1 MTHIP
6 EPVHDHDPCSRD
18 QRPGSHVRR
27 DMPSSNPYRPLGI
40 DGHKVLSL
48 LRPEPQRRTGTPWRR
63 CSPARPWPMPR
74 CPIRKPT
81 NSIATRRTKR
91 RIERGSYRSSELR
104 NLSPRSAAAWRQR
117 SNSDKKLPSRESIST
132 LATHAWTSRTPWRSQ
147 WPNNMPQILSESRTQ
162 FRRRFFFL
170 SAPVRGGGASDPEL
184 SG

>member
-1 MTHIP
+1 MITILAPEINGPDRTYEGICQALIP
-6 EPVHDHDPCSRD
+6 IVHWEST
-18 QRPGSHVRR
+18 V
-27 DMPSSNPYRPLGI
+27 
-40 DGHKVLSL
+40 KVLSL
-48 LRPEPQRRTGTPWRR
+48 LRPEPQRRTGTPWQH

-91 RIERGSYRSSELR
+91 RMQRGSYRSSELR

-117 SNSDKKLPSRESIST
+117 SNSDKKLPNRESIST